1 VLADARWLAK
11 ISCHV
16 LMCRSVDAGL
26 PVRRAGRRGAR
37 PRVIA
42 GLCDLST
49 AVGGRS
55 ARDRWCAGSARASPR
70 VIADLRYCVC
80 NGVPRA
86 RRSGGGVK
94 CESVRQPQGSSSV
107 YYLHSFLY
115 DVCSSFFTN
124 QRHILEDGMSIS

>member
-49 AVGGRS
+49 A
-55 ARDRWCAGSARASPR
+55 
-70 VIADLRYCVC
+70 
-80 NGVPRA
+80 GVPREIAGALEALA
-86 RRSGGGVK
+86 RARV
-94 CESVRQPQGSSSV
+94 
-107 YYLHSFLY
+107 
-115 DVCSSFFTN
+115 
-124 QRHILEDGMSIS
+124 